1 MESPSTPHSGLASQR
16 IGKVSR
22 VFLRKHSLWTL
33 VKLARGYACMM
44 GLSAP
49 KHALGLRIWPRETR
63 LPVSV
68 LKAPW
73 KTTHMVRIRGSSW
86 SGGYL
91 PNSPSPVSHI
101 PKNVSITCK
110 EGKLC
115 LLSECEVDAPGGKS
129 SLLQFWSRTGCSASN
144 CSTYALKGTS

>member
-49 KHALGLRIWPRETR
+49 KDALGLRIWPRETR

-73 KTTHMVRIRGSSW
+73 KTTDMVRIRGSSW

-110 EGKLC
+110 EGNSAYFLNARWMHQVENHPC
-115 LLSECEVDAPGGKS
+115 S
-129 SLLQFWSRTGCSASN
+129 SFGAAQAAQLPTAQHMH
-144 CSTYALKGTS
+144 